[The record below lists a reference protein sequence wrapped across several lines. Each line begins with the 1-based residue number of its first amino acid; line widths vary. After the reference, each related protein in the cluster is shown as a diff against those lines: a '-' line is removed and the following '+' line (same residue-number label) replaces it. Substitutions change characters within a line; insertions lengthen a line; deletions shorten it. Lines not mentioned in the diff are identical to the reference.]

1 MDQGLRRFTHCD
13 PRFHPYMEK
22 VLARL
27 PEEVAERLL
36 NDSGFQILA
45 GDEILEECVLRYEFG
60 TPVRRLVYFNTK
72 MLTEPEHWLIYA
84 IAHEVARYM
93 IVEGEAEAVEEQVE
107 GLLLAWGFAEEMD
120 AFRYDTAISDSEGYQ
135 TGYKWARTQSKDY
148 VLQHF
153 GLYFHEWDEKGLRR
167 MSKERFEL
175 LQARAATAVAEGG
188 GSAEREVTGS
198 ALPRNEAI
206 IAGIMA
212 AVKEIKFQEVYGEKA
227 CDLRS
232 GQATLTR

>member
-13 PRFHPYMEK
+13 PRFHPYIER

-84 IAHEVARYM
+84 IAHEVARHV
-93 IVEGEAEAVEEQVE
+93 IGECNAEAVEKRVE
-107 GLLLAWGFAEEMD
+107 ELLVEWGFEEELE
-120 AFRYDTAISDSEGYQ
+120 AFRYDTVIADSEGYKI
-135 TGYKWARTQSKDY
+135 GYEWARRQSRDY
-148 VLQHF
+148 VLRHF
-153 GLYFHEWDEKGLRR
+153 GLYFDEWNAKGLRR
-167 MSKERFEL
+167 MSREQFEL
-175 LQARAATAVAEGG
+175 LQARAATVIPAEATMG
-188 GSAEREVTGS
+188 ERGTIES
-198 ALPRNEAI
+198 EPPRNEAI

-212 AVKEIKFQEVYGEKA
+212 AVKEIKFRDLYGDKA
-227 CDLRS
+227 CDLHR
-232 GQATLTR
+232 R